1 MPGLELWVKTSNTC
15 EGAQVLPAAS
25 AALPLTT
32 LTIGKPVLAN
42 AKGASAATDLL
53 RM

>member
-1 MPGLELWVKTSNTC
+1 MRVTTSHAL
-15 EGAQVLPAAS
+15 EGAGGAPAAS

-42 AKGASAATDLL
+42 ANGASAATALH